1 MKTSVV
7 NIVNGFPADG
17 IYIGRSA
24 RDQAPSDRG
33 YFGNPYAITTGQD
46 RRKVLDLY
54 EHYFFGRMRSDI
66 QFEQA
71 ILALASKTL
80 VCFCKPLA
88 CHGDIIA
95 KYLNAKET

>member
-33 YFGNPYAITTGQD
+33 YFGNPYAITD
-46 RRKVLDLY
+46 RKSV
-54 EHYFFGRMRSDI
+54 
-66 QFEQA
+66 
-71 ILALASKTL
+71 
-80 VCFCKPLA
+80 V
-88 CHGDIIA
+88 
-95 KYLNAKET
+95 